1 MVLAV
6 IPSIINWTRYV
17 AMVLMVPV
25 FILLFAAYL
34 PGEIKAK
41 VKHPFLVAIKTWVL
55 AHLIA
60 NGDLASIILFSA
72 RFSLTLCSTAWRCSA
87 GSRRP
92 RRACRDRPAP
102 QRHDRRGRRAYPV
115 CSLPGLAPPRS

>member
-25 FILLFAAYL
+25 FTLLFAAYL

-41 VKHPFLVAIKTWVL
+41 VKHPFLVAINTWVL

-87 GSRRP
+87 GSRAATSRLP
-92 RRACRDRPAP
+92 RPARP
-102 QRHDRRGRRAYPV
+102 ATT
-115 CSLPGLAPPRS
+115 